1 MLRKVLFIAFLALLA
16 GWSSFALY
24 SIVDASDEKS
34 YLAHF
39 NPNSDELIVAIHHP
53 GDFNLENLEV
63 DCNQKN
69 LAVYSSLIPRI
80 TDLTSVYLSK
90 KRSLMV
96 FKTRE
101 KWSIKR
107 IKKTFERGIYSFELT
122 GPNTFKFGK
131 FLGRFRGEEVLLYS
145 YELTLEE
152 EREFSPW
159 PIDPQSSY
167 SIIYLSGPKRT
178 LRDVYYKSNL
188 KISYTSSDI
197 KSKKPKLIDDLAL
210 FGNLIPKE
218 TKTYQ
223 FFERTYLI
231 ETDQTFKISP
241 IKKLIKTGLMII
253 HVAEQ
258 PVLVFDMNQ
267 DIGLSTYLN
276 DFYHLEETNQER
288 GRFKSFPVCTAFNS
302 LLTEGTGVIKT
313 KPLIAYSID
322 GFAFLT
328 PDEAALDAVLLELE
342 MQKSINT
349 TRDEFSIFKVPLPK
363 QVSYRSLGKNNQ
375 RSISWIGNRLIETTW
390 GKIGDKSSAKQLE
403 ETKNY
408 FTMNPG
414 SSVLSFCALSGRGNV
429 VMEIEQELVGYK
441 NGSLKWRKP
450 LATSLNDRPSALN
463 SMNIENEFILLPF
476 ENHVDVID
484 KMGRP
489 QYTINGTFT
498 GPPMQC
504 AINKQPAFG
513 IQGKDGVY
521 FFASATGKTLKRFT
535 VNDAIDS
542 WTIIADGGKLTI
554 LIKTDKQMLSMDYFT
569 GKRQTLR
576 TNPSDFIAFS
586 SSGYL
591 QRGATSM
598 QEVIGTKLRDIQVP
612 SYWKYSGE
620 MIFNTEKGQ
629 LFHDGKTMALV
640 YNGKVRWK
648 KTIAHSEIS
657 ELVLSSQTPSLFVL
671 RDALENKLYLWD
683 WQGALLD
690 QEERPC
696 QRLIQVT
703 PMGGQGASIT
713 TYLNDF
719 IIQYNF

>member
-90 KRSLMV
+90 NRSLMV

-159 PIDPQSSY
+159 PVDPQSSY
-167 SIIYLSGPKRT
+167 SIIYLSDPKRT

-197 KSKKPKLIDDLAL
+197 KSKKPKLIDDLSL

-218 TKTYQ
+218 TKSYQ
-223 FFERTYLI
+223 FYERNYLF
-231 ETDQTFKISP
+231 ETDSEFRRSP
-241 IKKLIKTGLMII
+241 IKNLVKNGAII
-253 HVAEQ
+253 IDVNQ
-258 PVLVFDMNQ
+258 KPVFIFDMNQ
-267 DIGLSTYLN
+267 DVTLSEYLN
-276 DFYHLEETNQER
+276 DFFHKMENNQER
-288 GRFKSFPVCTAFNS
+288 AHFANFPICKTFN
-302 LLTEGTGVIKT
+302 LTLEGDGVIKE
-313 KPLIAYSID
+313 KKILAYSVD
-322 GFAFLT
+322 GFGFLT
-328 PDEAALDAVLLELE
+328 TDESALDALLLELE
-342 MQKSINT
+342 MRKSLNT
-349 TRDEFSIFKVPLPK
+349 AMDNIALFKAPLPK
-363 QVSYRSLGKNNQ
+363 TVSQRSLSSRNSS
-375 RSISWIGNRLIETTW
+375 SISWVEKRLIET
-390 GKIGDKSSAKQLE
+390 KIEVLGSEKSSEQIE

-414 SSVLSFCALSGRGNV
+414 LPVLSFCALSGRGNV
-429 VMEIEQELVGYK
+429 IMEVEKELIGYK

-450 LATSLNDRPSALN
+450 LNSSLSNQPKSLATSNL
-463 SMNIENEFILLPF
+463 ENEFILLPH
-476 ENHVDVID
+476 ENNLEIID

-489 QYTINGTFT
+489 QYEIKGTFE
-498 GPPMQC
+498 GDPMQC
-504 AINKQPAFG
+504 IVNKQAAFG
-513 IQGKDGVY
+513 IQGKEGIY
-521 FFASATGKTLKRFT
+521 FYATSSGKLLKRLLIKDNIT
-535 VNDAIDS
+535 AWNVIS
-542 WTIIADGGKLTI
+542 TSGKLTI
-554 LIKTDKQMLSMDYFT
+554 SIKSDNQLLNIDYTT
-569 GKRQTLR
+569 GKRQTIKA
-576 TNPSDFIAFS
+576 NIADFISFTR
-586 SSGYL
+586 SGFI
-591 QRGATSM
+591 QRGPNGM
-598 QEVIGTKLRDIQVP
+598 QEIIGSKTINIQVP
-612 SYWKYSGE
+612 SYWKFSGE
-620 MIFNTEKGQ
+620 VKLGQDIGQ
-629 LFHDGKTMALV
+629 LFHDGKSIVLTV
-640 YNGKVRWK
+640 KGKVRWNK
-648 KTIAHSEIS
+648 AINHSEIS
-657 ELVLSSQTPSLFVL
+657 ELILPQNAQSLIIV
-671 RDALENKLYLWD
+671 RDALENKLYFWD
-683 WQGALLD
+683 FQGNLLD
-690 QEERPC
+690 QEERPG
-696 QRLIQVT
+696 QRAIQLT
-703 PMGGQGASIT
+703 PLGLRGSSIT

-719 IIQYNF
+719 IIQFNY

>member
-1 MLRKVLFIAFLALLA
+1 MLRKFLFIAFLALLA

-34 YLAHF
+34 YLALF
-39 NPNSDELIVAIHHP
+39 NPSSDPLIVAIHHP
-53 GDFNLENLEV
+53 EDFNLENLEV

-69 LAVYSSLIPRI
+69 LTIYASLIPKI
-80 TDLTSVYLSK
+80 ADLTTVYLSK
-90 KRSLMV
+90 NRNLMV

-107 IKKTFERGIYSFELT
+107 IQNTFERGIYSFELT

-131 FLGRFRGEEVLLYS
+131 FLGRFRGKEILLYS
-145 YELTLEE
+145 YELALED
-152 EREFSPW
+152 EREFAPW
-159 PIDPQSSY
+159 LVDPQSSY
-167 SIIYLSGPKRT
+167 SIIYLTDPKRT
-178 LRDVYYKSNL
+178 IRDVYYKSDL

-197 KSKKPKLIDDLAL
+197 KSKKPRLVNDLSL
-210 FGNLIPKE
+210 FGNLIPKK

-223 FFERTYLI
+223 FFERNYLI
-231 ETDQTFKISP
+231 ETDHTFKISP
-241 IKKLIKTGLMII
+241 IKKLIKTGLVILS
-253 HVAEQ
+253 VEEQ

-276 DFYHLEETNQER
+276 DFYRLEETNQER
-288 GRFKSFPVCTAFNS
+288 GRFKSFPVCSAFNN
-302 LLTEGTGVIKT
+302 LLTGGTEVIKA
-313 KPLIAYSID
+313 KQLIAYSID
-322 GFAFLT
+322 GFGFLT
-328 PDEAALDAVLLELE
+328 PDEGALDAVLLELE
-342 MQKSINT
+342 MQKSIT
-349 TRDEFSIFKVPLPK
+349 TTSDESSMFDVPLPK

-390 GKIGDKSSAKQLE
+390 GKIADKSSTKQLE

-429 VMEIEQELVGYK
+429 VMEIEQALVGYK

-450 LATSLNDRPSALN
+450 LATSLSDRPFALN
-463 SMNIENEFILLPF
+463 STNVENEFILLPF
-476 ENHVDVID
+476 ENHIDVID

-489 QYTINGTFT
+489 QYTINGTFS

-504 AINKQPAFG
+504 IINKQPAFG
-513 IQGKDGVY
+513 IQGKDGIY
-521 FFASATGKTLKRFT
+521 FFASSTGKALKRFI
-535 VNDAIDS
+535 VNEAIDS
-542 WTIIADGGKLTI
+542 WTITTNTGKQTL
-554 LIKTDKQMLSMDYFT
+554 LIKTDEQMLSMDYST
-569 GKRQTLR
+569 GKRQVLR
-576 TNPSDFIAFS
+576 TNPSDFITFT

-591 QRGATSM
+591 QRGAKSM
-598 QEVIGTKLRDIQVP
+598 QEVIGSKFRDIQVP

-620 MIFNTEKGQ
+620 MILSAEKGQ
-629 LFHDGKTMALV
+629 LFHDGKTMAFV
-640 YNGKVRWK
+640 IDGNVRWK

-657 ELVLSSQTPSLFVL
+657 ELVLSLQTPSLFVL
-671 RDALENKLYLWD
+671 RDALENKLYLWN
-683 WQGALLD
+683 WQGSLLD

-696 QRLIQVT
+696 QRSIQVS
-703 PMGGQGASIT
+703 PMGVHGASIT